1 MIEYIKCFSMS
12 SVFICWKVMN
22 PNAPKGRAARMHN
35 QLTISVLKNL
45 LVTKYVISAA
55 PQAMPEKTNCL
66 GFRPKKMA
74 SV

>member
-1 MIEYIKCFSMS
+1 MS

-22 PNAPKGRAARMHN
+22 PSAPKGSAARIHS

-45 LVTKYVISAA
+45 LATKYVTNAA
-55 PQAMPEKTNCL
+55 LQAITEKTNCL

>member
-1 MIEYIKCFSMS
+1 
-12 SVFICWKVMN
+12 MN
-22 PNAPKGRAARMHN
+22 PSAPKGSAARLHN

-45 LVTKYVISAA
+45 LATKYVISAA
-55 PQAMPEKTNCL
+55 TQAMPEKTNCL

>member
-1 MIEYIKCFSMS
+1 MS

-22 PNAPKGRAARMHN
+22 PSAPKGRAARMHN

-45 LVTKYVISAA
+45 LVTKYVINAA
-55 PQAMPEKTNCL
+55 IQAITEKMNCL
-66 GFRPKKMA
+66 AFNPKKIA